1 MDLHALGFDESYLAQ
16 VDGGALD
23 AFVPARV
30 MAVHKGM
37 YLIEGEAGASRAE
50 LTGRFMYT
58 AETSLDYPTVGD
70 WVMVQLFD
78 AGELAIIHRLLPRKT
93 VLKRKSPGKLD
104 VQLLG
109 ANIDMA
115 FIVQSLDG
123 NAGVNRLERYLVMV
137 YDGGCDAVL
146 LLSKTDLVSADAQEE
161 IQESIHTAHPDL
173 AIIAFSNILEDGLAP
188 IRQILEPGKTYCV
201 LGSSGVGKTSL
212 INHLLGEAALSVGD
226 VRAWDGKGRHT
237 TTSRQLI
244 PLDGGAIL
252 IDTPGLRELG
262 NFDVEAGLT
271 STFEDIYAL
280 AASCRFNDCSH
291 THEDGC
297 AVRAAVDDG
306 LLEQSRYEHFLQLQ
320 RESNYY
326 SMSALERRQRE
337 RLLGKTYKQMKRDFK
352 KRKGQ

>member
-1 MDLHALGFDESYLAQ
+1 MDLHKLGFDESYLEQ
-16 VDGGALD
+16 LQGTTLE

-30 MAVHKGM
+30 TAVHKGM
-37 YLIEGEAGASRAE
+37 YLIEGEDGASRAE

-58 AETSLDYPTVGD
+58 AETNLDYPTVGD
-70 WVMVQLFD
+70 WVLVQLFD
-78 AGELAIIHRLLPRKT
+78 DGELAIIHHLLPRKT
-93 VLKRKSPGKLD
+93 ILKRKSPGKLD

-109 ANIDMA
+109 ANIDTA
-115 FIVQSLDG
+115 FIVQALDG
-123 NAGVNRLERYLVMV
+123 NAAVNRLERYLVMV

-146 LLSKTDLVSADAQEE
+146 LLSKTDLVSAEALDE
-161 IQESIHTAHPDL
+161 IQESVHTAHPDL
-173 AIIAFSNILEDGLAP
+173 AVIAFSNILEDGLFS
-188 IRQILEPGKTYCV
+188 IRQILESGKTYCV

-226 VRAWDGKGRHT
+226 VREWDGKGRHT

-244 PLDGGAIL
+244 ALDGGAFL
-252 IDTPGLRELG
+252 VDTPGLRELG
-262 NFDVEAGLT
+262 NFDVELGLT
-271 STFEDIYAL
+271 STFEDIYEL
-280 AASCRFNDCSH
+280 AAACRFSDCSH
-291 THEDGC
+291 RHEDDC
-297 AVRAAVDDG
+297 AVRAAVEDG
-306 LLEQSRYEHFLQLQ
+306 RLEKSRYEHFLKLQ